1 MLTRRRAL
9 GATGLALAAAPIAA
23 TRGWAQGAGAW
34 PSGPIRIVSPF
45 PPGGSTDALSRLL
58 QPHLQREF
66 GVPVV
71 VENRAGASGAL
82 GTAAVARAQPDGNSW
97 VLVFDTHAVNPALI
111 ANLGFDTQRDLAP
124 VLLFGTAPMLVC
136 AHQSRPWK
144 TMAEAVAAAK
154 ARPESLT
161 FGSIGNGSLAHLTM
175 ELAGRAGGFRMV
187 HVPYRGGGPIQTAA
201 VAGEVDLAVATPS
214 VLIQHVQAGTLRALA
229 QTGAERSASLP
240 DIPTLAEGGIPGVDA
255 RAFWGFL
262 GTGGTPAPVV
272 ARMEA
277 ALRRALE
284 VPEVRE
290 RFAALR
296 IDLAPQGP
304 QEFRGFLDRQIETW
318 GRVVRENNIRPD

>member
-1 MLTRRRAL
+1 MLTRRTAL
-9 GATGLALAAAPIAA
+9 GAGLALAAPIPARA
-23 TRGWAQGAGAW
+23 QPGW
-34 PSGPIRIVSPF
+34 PHGPIRIVSPF
-45 PPGGSTDALSRLL
+45 PPGGSTDALARLL
-58 QPHLQREF
+58 QPHLGREF

-97 VLVFDTHAVNPALI
+97 VLVFDTHAVNPSLI
-111 ANLGFDTQRDLAP
+111 PNPGFDTQRDLAP

-136 AHQSRPWK
+136 AHRARPWRS
-144 TMAEAVAAAK
+144 MAEVVAAAK
-154 ARPESLT
+154 ARPESIT

-175 ELAGRAGGFRMV
+175 ELAGRAGDFRLV
-187 HVPYRGGGPIQTAA
+187 HVPYRGGGPLQTAA

-214 VLIQHVQAGTLRALA
+214 ILIQHVQAGILRSLA
-229 QTGAERSASLP
+229 QTGGVRSASLP
-240 DIPTLAEGGIPGVDA
+240 DIPTLADSGIPGVDA

-262 GTGGTPAPVV
+262 GTAGTPAPVI

-290 RFAALR
+290 RVAALH
-296 IDLAPQGP
+296 IDLAPEGP
-304 QEFRGFLDRQIETW
+304 EEFRRFLDRQIETW